1 MGRPSR
7 RDQAGWRE
15 CGGWQVT
22 DIRSVLD
29 TIKRDAG
36 LTDPAQIALV
46 SRVTVDFAQ
55 LQARAAAGE
64 DVAEELKVVTATA
77 LNLSENV
84 RNVMA
89 NQLAGWLSALLFKV
103 LSA

>member
-1 MGRPSR
+1 M
-7 RDQAGWRE
+7 
-15 CGGWQVT
+15 T

-36 LTDPAQIALV
+36 LTDQAQIALV

>member
-1 MGRPSR
+1 M
-7 RDQAGWRE
+7 
-15 CGGWQVT
+15 T

-29 TIKRDAG
+29 TIMRDAG

-46 SRVTVDFAQ
+46 CRVTVDFAQ

>member
-1 MGRPSR
+1 MGRPGR

-36 LTDPAQIALV
+36 LTDPAQM
-46 SRVTVDFAQ
+46 F
-55 LQARAAAGE
+55 E
-64 DVAEELKVVTATA
+64 
-77 LNLSENV
+77 
-84 RNVMA
+84 
-89 NQLAGWLSALLFKV
+89 
-103 LSA
+103 

>member
-1 MGRPSR
+1 M
-7 RDQAGWRE
+7 
-15 CGGWQVT
+15 T

-55 LQARAAAGE
+55 LQARAASGE